1 MEIYSLEY
9 KFNFLKFDKLKKQQ
23 MKNIL
28 AFAGSNSSDSINKQ
42 LSIYAASLVEG
53 AKATILDL
61 NDFDLPIYSKDLEA
75 EKGIPE
81 NATKFLDYIK
91 QSDGIVLSLAENN
104 GAYSAVFKNLFDW
117 LSRAEQKNWLG
128 KPMLLMATSPG
139 ARGGQSVL
147 QMAEDRFPRHNA
159 NIVGKFSLPSFNDN
173 FSDGKIIN
181 DDLNNKLKEEVKQ
194 FEKSL

>member
-159 NIVGKFSLPSFNDN
+159 NIVSKFSLPSFNDN

-181 DDLNNKLKEEVKQ
+181 DDLNNKLKEEVKH